1 MNSINGS
8 QPARR
13 GRPAPFAPAVL
24 ACLLVLLPSAE
35 SLQAQGLAPLKVP
48 AAVYELGDDGSG
60 WKQVFT
66 PGDFV
71 RIGSLRLTPD
81 GSRLCFDG
89 VQAGEHWNAARL
101 LSCRL
106 DGTDLKEYGR
116 GAMPNFSP
124 DNTRISF
131 CDYAGATVRVLTPA
145 ENSLTTIADGW
156 GVQWSP
162 VSNEIAYVVGGSVV
176 IHDVDSGRKRPLF
189 PADNSP
195 YQGVYYNM
203 AWSHDGRQIAIQGTR
218 PDGAKE
224 IAVVDSQGAEFGYRV
239 ITPIQSLSNF
249 VAFHPAGKK
258 LAIQSYITGN
268 ACSQLFQVS
277 VDPPGEPVVMKGQ
290 PADFDNVSACW
301 TDGGQKLRVISWQ
314 RMPPAPKP

>member
-1 MNSINGS
+1 MHSIERAILS
-8 QPARR
+8 
-13 GRPAPFAPAVL
+13 L
-24 ACLLVLLPSAE
+24 LLLLVPGAAPLF
-35 SLQAQGLAPLKVP
+35 AQGLAPLKVP
-48 AAVYELGDDGSG
+48 AAVYELGDDGFG

-71 RIGSLRLTPD
+71 RIGSLRLAPD
-81 GSRLCFDG
+81 ASRLCFDG

-106 DGTDLKEYGR
+106 DGTDLKDHGR

-124 DNTRISF
+124 DNTRMSF
-131 CDYAGATVRVLTPA
+131 CDYAGSSIRVLTLA
-145 ENSLTTIADGW
+145 DGALTTIGDGW

-162 VSNEIAYVVGGSVV
+162 VSSEIAYVVGGSVV

-195 YQGVYYNM
+195 YQSVYYNM
-203 AWSHDGRQIAIQGTR
+203 AWSHDGKQIAIQGTR
-218 PDGAKE
+218 HDGAKE
-224 IAVVDSQGAEFGYRV
+224 IAVVDAQGAEFGYRV
-239 ITPIQSLSNF
+239 ITPVQSLSTF
-249 VAFHPAGKK
+249 LAFHPSGRK
-258 LAIQSYITGN
+258 LALQSYITGN
-268 ACSQLFQVS
+268 ACSQLFQVN

-301 TDGGQKLRVISWQ
+301 IDGGKKLLVISWQ